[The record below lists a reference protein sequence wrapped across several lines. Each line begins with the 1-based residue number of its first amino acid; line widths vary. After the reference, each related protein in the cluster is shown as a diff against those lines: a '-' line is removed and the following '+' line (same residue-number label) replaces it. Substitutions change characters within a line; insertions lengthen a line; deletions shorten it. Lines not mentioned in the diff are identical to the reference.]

1 MAWVK
6 GCEVLMAPVYT
17 RGIRDLL
24 RDKKLVVDATSGPQC
39 GPTRPPACR
48 THRDASRRSA
58 ESGPC
63 PAGCHL
69 GSGAIEALRGPP
81 APTVPAVP
89 PGSVA
94 TCSAA
99 ICREPGTARIGFGSR
114 CTSGQSAMQH
124 PHCEYRLWSSV
135 SASSCHNGG
144 LSQRPSA
151 VAKCSSGQSH
161 NSVMLG
167 ASHPG
172 PTCLACVTV
181 GTAT

>member
-1 MAWVK
+1 MALL
-6 GCEVLMAPVYT
+6 VLQ
-17 RGIRDLL
+17 
-24 RDKKLVVDATSGPQC
+24 LVVLIEMLQGARQNPDLV
-39 GPTRPPACR
+39 R
-48 THRDASRRSA
+48 RDA
-58 ESGPC
+58 
-63 PAGCHL
+63 HL
-69 GSGAIEALRGPP
+69 GSRRDPKLSAGLPLPQFPLFLR
-81 APTVPAVP
+81 
-89 PGSVA
+89 GSVA